1 MSRVLILLVA
11 TVLLPAAAAAQASA
25 TPTSAAPALA
35 AAPSDT
41 IARLAVDPAK
51 HQGRPVVTILDETR
65 LRVEPDGR
73 TVTQVR
79 QVVQVLDAQVVRG
92 VSERSFGY
100 AASHQSL
107 RVDWLRVLKPSGE
120 VVSDRAAQEQESDVP
135 AAMSNPVYQE
145 QKVRRVSLSGVA
157 VGTLVDVAYT
167 IEERKPYRAGDFV
180 YGWRVNGTLPV
191 VRSLFVVDAPVTYV
205 PRIIERNLNFRRAE
219 SVKDGRRSY
228 EWFAKD
234 VPTFQPEP
242 FAADSNNVVMSIGVS
257 APATWNDIA
266 SWYAGLARDRYA
278 MTPTVQARTDSVVR
292 ASGARTRL
300 DTIRAV
306 HRWVA
311 QDIRYVSV
319 ALGIGGYQPRTPE
332 TTLSTG
338 FGDCKDKATL
348 FVAAMRR
355 YGISANPVL
364 LAISGKPDRGVPSIY
379 QFNHAIAAVR
389 ENDRAPWTY
398 TDLTAEFIPFGS
410 LPTSYSGAFGIVVQG
425 DGTAGEITF
434 PELTTD
440 GNGSTTRVAFDI
452 DTAGRLV
459 GRVTDDPTGWAADNM
474 RAAFGAPLDS
484 TRRVNVGRSLAQ
496 RLLATDATV
505 DSLVVTEGRNF
516 ATAPHAAYRIVSG
529 EALKSVGDTRLLPL
543 ASFLRGSARDYR
555 NMARDLESRG
565 LRRFPV
571 DAGQI
576 LAPATT
582 VTDLRITLPPGW
594 TAELPKNVSATSF
607 FGSYSSV
614 WTQKGREVHLLRT
627 VRGGRG
633 IFPSERI
640 AEVIVW
646 LKAVGADDNEF
657 LSLRRAQVP

>member
-1 MSRVLILLVA
+1 MSRVLLLLVA
-11 TVLLPAAAAAQASA
+11 AALLPG
-25 TPTSAAPALA
+25 AAPCVLAGQGTARALA
-35 AAPSDT
+35 AVPSDT
-41 IARLAVDPAK
+41 ITRLAVDPTK
-51 HQGRPVVTILDETR
+51 HQGRPLVTLLDETR

-79 QVVQVLDAQVVRG
+79 QVVQVIDAQVVRG
-92 VSERSFGY
+92 VAERSFGY

-107 RVDWLRVLKPSGE
+107 RIDWLRVLKPSGE
-120 VVSDRAAQEQESDVP
+120 VLSDRAAQEQESDVP

-145 QKVRRVSLSGVA
+145 QKVRRVSLAAVA
-157 VGTLVDVAYT
+157 VGTIVDVAYT
-167 IEERKPYRAGDFV
+167 LEEKKPYRAGDFV
-180 YGWRVNGTLPV
+180 YGWRVNNTLPV
-191 VRSLFVVDAPVTYV
+191 VRSLFVLDAPASYT
-205 PRIIERNLNFRRAE
+205 PRIIEHNLNFRRTEA
-219 SVKDGRRSY
+219 VQDGRRRY

-242 FAADSNNVVMSIGVS
+242 FAADSNNVVMAITVA
-257 APATWNDIA
+257 APAAWNDIA

-278 MTPTVQARTDSVVR
+278 MTPVVQARTDSVVR
-292 ASGARTRL
+292 AAGARTRL

-319 ALGIGGYQPRTPE
+319 ALGIGGYQPRAPE

-364 LAISGKPDRGVPSIY
+364 LAIAGKPDRNVPSIH

-398 TDLTAEFIPFGS
+398 ADLTAEFIPFGS
-410 LPTSYSGAFGIVVQG
+410 LPTTYRGAFGIVVRD
-425 DGTAGEITF
+425 DGKAEEITF
-434 PELTTD
+434 PELTAS
-440 GNGSTTRVAFDI
+440 GNGSTMRIAFDI
-452 DTAGRLV
+452 DSGGRLV
-459 GRVTDDPTGWAADNM
+459 GHVVEEPEGWVADNM
-474 RAAFGAPLDS
+474 RAGLGAPLDS
-484 TRRVNVGRSLAQ
+484 ARRAGLTRSLAQ
-496 RLLATDATV
+496 RTLATDATV
-505 DSLVVTEGRNF
+505 DSLVAADGRNF
-516 ATAPHAAYRIVSG
+516 AVAPRIAYRIVSDN
-529 EALKSVGDTRLLPL
+529 ALKTVGDGRLLPL
-543 ASFLRGSARDYR
+543 SATLRGLARNYR
-555 NMARDLESRG
+555 NIARDLESRG
-565 LRRFPV
+565 MRRFPV

-576 LAPATT
+576 LAPATN
-582 VTDLRITLPPGW
+582 VVDLRITLPPGW

-607 FGSYSSV
+607 FGSYSST
-614 WTQKGREVHLLRT
+614 WTQKGQDVQLIRKVQ
-627 VRGGRG
+627 GGRG
-633 IFPSERI
+633 IFPPERI

-646 LKAVGADDNEF
+646 LKAVGADDYEF